1 MMILPKTTK
10 NFDGSTRRQ
19 SAVALELSLK
29 TVASSPSPGLSAWPF
44 LFGNVQSRTTES
56 ALQE

>member
-1 MMILPKTTK
+1 MIVSTTIK

-29 TVASSPSPGLSAWPF
+29 TAASSSSPGLSTRPS
-44 LFGNVQSRTTES
+44 LFGNVRARTIES
-56 ALQE
+56 APQE